1 MFSNKISKLFL
12 SNLNSFAMI
21 INVNLSSRNFGSFAF
36 AKNLD
41 EGLKVAKSES
51 KPVMLIV
58 HKAFCG
64 ACRILIPKLAASD
77 EIKKLSDNFVMVNA
91 YNGEDPNSNDYAPD
105 GAYVPRIVFIR
116 SDGVTLTQV
125 KNASIKGDEN
135 KYYYQTSEDV
145 AKSMK
150 LAMQLNNKVKSNLSV
165 PILKIE

>member
-12 SNLNSFAMI
+12 SNLNSLSMI
-21 INVNLSSRNFGSFAF
+21 ISINLSSRNFGSFVF

-41 EGLKVAKSES
+41 EGLKIAKSES

-58 HKAFCG
+58 TKLFAEHVEFSY
-64 ACRILIPKLAASD
+64 RNLAASD
-77 EIKKLSDNFVMVNA
+77 DIKKLSDNFVMVNA
-91 YNGEDPNSNDYAPD
+91 YNGEDPNSTDYAPD

-145 AKSMK
+145 VKSMK
-150 LAMQLNNKVKSNLSV
+150 LAMQLNNKVKGNL
-165 PILKIE
+165 KN